1 MDPDRQKRKEEI
13 SKALTFIQSSLAY
26 PEPEEYQD
34 FLTQLV
40 SNLLDEGNALF
51 RDKEWEPAAR
61 EFSEGLNVSGY
72 AAGEDIQIPEVLV
85 ESLYVNRAA
94 AYHSLGEYEQGV
106 RDCNRALELC
116 KESHRALYRKAL
128 CLKELGK
135 YKEAY
140 NCTTDCMLIS
150 RLDKQVN
157 ELAQELAIHLGLKNR
172 KPYVAAKDEVLIRR
186 GLTNGNLTSE
196 STEGSGAPLGN
207 GVNPLS
213 NLVPVIFPSTPQST
227 VTSTLSSS
235 HQPAVSSVADRVDTL
250 DDSELMGDDLD
261 SLLDCFPAEQ
271 EPVETQI
278 PAAFLVPSSTSTHT
292 VSSVLPAPTPQLP
305 PAFFNSSVSQLNCLD
320 SFSGGTSKLDSL
332 DLLISQGLNALD
344 NFSTGIRGEARA
356 PDLGLTST
364 AMDTLDGLDSL
375 DDFLD
380 TTPSAAAAAAA
391 KKVNES
397 KTELETGEKSL
408 DDLLDELDPVEMVS
422 NAGGLGGDA
431 LKIGVTA
438 LDQLDS
444 LDALDSF
451 PSVKCV
457 GAALSAVSIGR
468 TGLGSLSDFS
478 SAAFPGSYSAAAP
491 VIRSAKNNYKEK
503 NNQAPLAAS
512 NALSSTHEF
521 LQACSACFPREG
533 QGIYTYVHKPD
544 LPHTCKRDIL
554 LCRRKDVY
562 SEWTRVRPMPVNMSF
577 KGPFVLCRELLK
589 SGDLGLCKYGE
600 KCTFAYNQLEIDVW
614 TEERKGTLNRNL
626 LFESDPVNSI
636 IHLLQEHKG
645 AFVFLCQECFD
656 NKPTIISKR
665 CRDDPTICNNLDAC
679 HTFDANKC
687 LVFVVSAHNVTYK
700 KVRPLSVMCQ
710 LDLCRQEIRYGCQR
724 GDNCHFAH
732 SCIELKTW
740 RVQQHTGISH
750 EEIVKVSTKYYENQG
765 QNSSKQ
771 KGNKLSSGGGGN
783 KPKGGDVFGG
793 GGRAR
798 ATGKSLNMKM
808 KFACAQCWRDGLI
821 SEPDKA
827 LKYCTAKARHAWTKD
842 RRVLL
847 VKSLERSKW
856 VQVRPL
862 PQTKNPLQYDICT
875 QMLDKKK
882 CNYHGNCTF
891 AHSQEEKE
899 MWMYMKNNELFD
911 MQQMYNLWLASLN
924 HTRQADEAVLSQP
937 APEDKYIAMPTDYA
951 ELMSD
956 FYCRL
961 CGKHSNSERQW
972 QQHISSEKHK
982 DRVFSCEGE
991 EEALMWSYRFPGKC
1005 FELCPKLDG
1014 GCPDGVSCD
1023 YAHSVEELQEW
1034 KERRDFLQHKLA
1046 KAREDMLV
1054 MPDESDF
1061 GKYNFLLQ
1069 D

>member
-150 RLDKQVN
+150 RLVK
-157 ELAQELAIHLGLKNR
+157 EAQNHQHPS
-172 KPYVAAKDEVLIRR
+172 KPSYLNLYYVLWH
-186 GLTNGNLTSE
+186 S
-196 STEGSGAPLGN
+196 SS
-207 GVNPLS
+207 S
-213 NLVPVIFPSTPQST
+213 S
-227 VTSTLSSS
+227 LSSLS
-235 HQPAVSSVADRVDTL
+235 P
-250 DDSELMGDDLD
+250 
-261 SLLDCFPAEQ
+261 CFQ
-271 EPVETQI
+271 TQI

-391 KKVNES
+391 KK
-397 KTELETGEKSL
+397 
-408 DDLLDELDPVEMVS
+408 
-422 NAGGLGGDA
+422 
-431 LKIGVTA
+431 
-438 LDQLDS
+438 
-444 LDALDSF
+444 
-451 PSVKCV
+451 
-457 GAALSAVSIGR
+457 
-468 TGLGSLSDFS
+468 
-478 SAAFPGSYSAAAP
+478 
-491 VIRSAKNNYKEK
+491 EK

-577 KGPFVLCRELLK
+577 KGPFVLCRGKDMK

-765 QNSSKQ
+765 QNSS
-771 KGNKLSSGGGGN
+771 
-783 KPKGGDVFGG
+783 GDVFGG